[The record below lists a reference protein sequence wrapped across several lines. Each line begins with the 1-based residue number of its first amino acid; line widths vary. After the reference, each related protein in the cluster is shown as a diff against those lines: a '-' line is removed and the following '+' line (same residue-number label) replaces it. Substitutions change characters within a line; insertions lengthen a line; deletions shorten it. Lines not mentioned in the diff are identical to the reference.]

1 MCDIVVLFVEITI
14 LLNNKKDC
22 KLSRWTKRTEFKFQI
37 IIKYMNSS
45 LSNPSSQR
53 NNGVHTGCL
62 NSFGYPIVY
71 FFLLLSINSSTGF
84 VIWEANKKIQSSGQ
98 KLWIFMIKMSIW
110 IYSQQLNS
118 HLNMIGAYHTEHACI
133 NCQESSTFAKFLRFF
148 LHSFQLNHD
157 DV

>member
-1 MCDIVVLFVEITI
+1 
-14 LLNNKKDC
+14 
-22 KLSRWTKRTEFKFQI
+22 
-37 IIKYMNSS
+37 MNSS

-98 KLWIFMIKMSIW
+98 KLWIFMIKMSI
-110 IYSQQLNS
+110 
-118 HLNMIGAYHTEHACI
+118 
-133 NCQESSTFAKFLRFF
+133 
-148 LHSFQLNHD
+148 
-157 DV
+157 